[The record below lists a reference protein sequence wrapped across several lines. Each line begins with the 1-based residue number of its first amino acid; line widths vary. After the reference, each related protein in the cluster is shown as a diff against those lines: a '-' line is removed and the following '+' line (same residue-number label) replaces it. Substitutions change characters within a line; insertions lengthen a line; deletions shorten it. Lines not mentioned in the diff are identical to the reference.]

1 VVVIV
6 SPLTTNHSPLT
17 KKDMAE
23 NTATWMTDWTVG
35 LRLWVERCGRA
46 ILGPGRLELLEW
58 IDRCHSIS
66 EAARQMSMSYRRA
79 WLLVESIN
87 KAAGEALVE
96 TKTGGSHGG
105 GAVLTARGRVAVT
118 AFRDLQSRLRQ
129 RAAALLPRVL
139 PGAARDVVHVAAAV
153 SLEEVL
159 GQLAADFAL
168 SQPAY
173 QARIVYGASDELAEH
188 ILGGAAVNLFV
199 SADPRQMERLKVAGL
214 IEGNCKRLAQNTL
227 AAVAV
232 ADWPHALRSAADL
245 RKPQVT
251 RLALADA
258 ASPLGRYTRSY
269 LDKHH
274 LYEDIKDR
282 QVVVDNARA
291 VVAALRAGLAP
302 VGLIYGSD
310 VIHAG
315 GCRLLFRI
323 RQGPPAIEYQA
334 AVVAGA
340 GSTDATRAFLTF
352 LASPQAADRFRPC
365 GFLPV
370 K

>member
-1 VVVIV
+1 
-6 SPLTTNHSPLT
+6 
-17 KKDMAE
+17 MA
-23 NTATWMTDWTVG
+23 THDATWMNDWTVG
-35 LRLWVERCGRA
+35 MRLWTERCGRA

-66 EAARQMSMSYRRA
+66 EAARQLHMSYRRA

-105 GAVLTARGRVAVT
+105 GAVLTAHGRVAVS
-118 AFRDLQSRLRQ
+118 AFRDLQGRLRQ

-199 SADPRQMERLKVAGL
+199 SADPGQVERLRTAGL
-214 IEGNCKRLAQNTL
+214 VEGACKRLTQNTL
-227 AAVAV
+227 AVIAI

-245 RKPQVT
+245 AGPQVT
-251 RLALADA
+251 SIALADPS
-258 ASPLGRYTRSY
+258 SPLGRYTRRY
-269 LDKHH
+269 LEKHRVH
-274 LYEDIKDR
+274 ERIRDR

-291 VVAALRAGLAP
+291 VIAALRAGLAP

-310 VIHAG
+310 VIHAA

-323 RQGPPAIEYQA
+323 RHEPPAIEYQA
-334 AVVAGA
+334 ALVAGT
-340 GSTDATRAFLTF
+340 GSADCAQAFLSF
-352 LASPQAADRFRPC
+352 LLSSKATDRFRQC
-365 GFLPV
+365 GFLAV